1 MASVAVPKPSSNWLS
16 SAWPLSADVLAI
28 MRCERFDYDRVAVAC
43 ASGLGGFA
51 GAGLSAW
58 IAHRSQDRARRQEQQ
73 RRDAE
78 VVGLVLDYLVDSD
91 PMRLTINAS
100 PDPEQQNSDLQAL
113 KDRRDRLRTG
123 VLVLA
128 AGHPDP
134 VVRERAR
141 DLSVALYNALTSA
154 AWAVRDLTFHTDRS
168 ALEVA
173 KGDHAAAQGLA
184 ETLLRESS
192 RYGGG

>member
-1 MASVAVPKPSSNWLS
+1 MTDSTLTAL
-16 SAWPLSADVLAI
+16 L
-28 MRCERFDYDRVAVAC
+28 VAC
-43 ASGLGGFA
+43 AGGLGGFA

-58 IAHRSQDRARRQEQQ
+58 ITHRSQDRARRYEQQ

-78 VVGLVLDYLVDSD
+78 VVGPVLDYLVDSD
-91 PMRLTINAS
+91 PTRLTMNAS
-100 PDPEQQNSDLQAL
+100 PDSAQQTAELQKL

-154 AWAVRDLTFHTDRS
+154 AWAVRDLSFRTDRS

-173 KGDHAAAQGLA
+173 KGDHASAQEIA
-184 ETLLRESS
+184 ESLLRETA
-192 RYGGG
+192 RYGRG